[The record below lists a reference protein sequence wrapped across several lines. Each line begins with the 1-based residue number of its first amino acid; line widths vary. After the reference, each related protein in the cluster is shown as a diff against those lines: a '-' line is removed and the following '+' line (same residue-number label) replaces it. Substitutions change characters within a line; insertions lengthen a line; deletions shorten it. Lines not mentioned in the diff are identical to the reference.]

1 MDKRHRTHP
10 AIRAR
15 AREMRQPQTP
25 AETKIWA
32 RLRHRQLGDFKFRR
46 RHPIGRLVAHF
57 YCAACRLVIEID
69 GDSHTEQGEYGL
81 ARSAWL
87 SEQGYRLSASP
98 IVMSSDTWMR
108 CLKQSCANARS
119 SLLLHP
125 LPRGERAGVR
135 GVTRNP
141 CYRHLTLFGLSS
153 GLEGEETTRL

>member
-10 AIRAR
+10 AILAR

-32 RLRHRQLGDFKFRR
+32 RLRRRQLGDFKFRR

-87 SEQGYRLSASP
+87 SEQGYKVIRFTNRDVFRHLDAVLEAILRKCQELTAPTPSP
-98 IVMSSDTWMR
+98 
-108 CLKQSCANARS
+108 QGGEG
-119 SLLLHP
+119 
-125 LPRGERAGVR
+125 RGEG
-135 GVTRNP
+135 GNT
-141 CYRHLTLFGLSS
+141 
-153 GLEGEETTRL
+153 